1 MSSQENIKI
10 KCSVNFLKVLQSASE
25 ERTSQPRWST
35 NLAELASPDYDPHLN
50 LDAIKES
57 RRSLFIEGTTSGPES
72 EYPHCIDTQLTASYT
87 TYSTHSLHSHPIL
100 SVMRITYNTHSLPFL
115 YHIAYTS
122 HTAMMGNHM

>member
-1 MSSQENIKI
+1 MEVILKYCICYQFFGNKQHEKTNMSSQENIKI

-72 EYPHCIDTQLTASYT
+72 EYPHCIDTQLTAYYT
-87 TYSTHSLHSHPIL
+87 TYSTQ
-100 SVMRITYNTHSLPFL
+100 VTLPP
-115 YHIAYTS
+115 
-122 HTAMMGNHM
+122 HTVSDGNHI